1 MCSQSW
7 MRCGQG
13 APQEQ
18 LSVRSLDTFF
28 AQSGLYRLR
37 DATPPSNVRFNRC
50 FCGDVSGMSSRAQ
63 CVQERAWWRR
73 AWVRHVSLAL
83 VGSFHCPGSSTVL
96 RDEVATLVATCS
108 SEFAVDLNISRTL
121 MVHSALNFRRLQ
133 SCNDVKHVQLCASNT
148 LFGSQWQPNS
158 GTTARLLA
166 MLKMDEVL
174 AWRRKGRGWS

>member
-1 MCSQSW
+1 MKNCDKLLVNILVAHGDCCLHCEAGCCSHSVQKRATSFVCSQSW

-73 AWVRHVSLAL
+73 VWVRHVSLAL

-96 RDEVATLVATCS
+96 LDEVATLVARCS

-121 MVHSALNFRRLQ
+121 MVHSALIFRRLQ
-133 SCNDVKHVQLCASNT
+133 SYT
-148 LFGSQWQPNS
+148 
-158 GTTARLLA
+158 
-166 MLKMDEVL
+166 M
-174 AWRRKGRGWS
+174 